1 MFRVNDMHK
10 LLLVLLLAVT
20 TNSRAELPASE
31 PLPNATPPPPSGVD
45 EGLEP
50 EVTIIQREDSVVRE
64 YSVNGQV
71 YMVRIEPVR
80 GFPYYLIDTDGDGSL
95 DARRRQIDPE
105 LVVPSWM
112 IYRW

>member
-1 MFRVNDMHK
+1 MYK
-10 LLLVLLLAVT
+10 ILPVLLLAVT
-20 TNSRAELPASE
+20 ANCLAEQPAVE
-31 PLPNATPPPPSGVD
+31 PLPEPTPPPSGVD
-45 EGLEP
+45 DDLEP
-50 EVTIIQREDSVVRE
+50 EVNIIQRDDAVVHE
-64 YSVNGQV
+64 YSVNGLV
-71 YMVRIEPVR
+71 YMIRVEPVR